1 MKNELYQHKKSDMV
15 KWIITFIVGLLLIA
29 AVVAL
34 FVKLHRQTT
43 TTTIGGEAYSIGTI
57 DETGAY
63 KEGDTAIY
71 MRKAITTDGLK
82 CELEENAKIKYQL
95 FFYDKDGKFLSASA
109 ELTTNYD
116 GTNIPETA
124 ESVKI
129 MITPTADEDGKV
141 SLMEVLGYANQLTV
155 TVNK

>member
-34 FVKLHRQTT
+34 FVKLDRQTS

-57 DETGAY
+57 DENGDY

-71 MRKAITTDGLK
+71 LRKAITTDGLK
-82 CELEENAKIKYQL
+82 CELKDDANIKYQL
-95 FFYDKDGKFLSASA
+95 FFYDKDGEFISASA
-109 ELTTNYD
+109 ELTADYD

-129 MITPTADEDGKV
+129 MITPIEDEDGKV

>member
-34 FVKLHRQTT
+34 FVKLDRQTS

-57 DETGAY
+57 DETGEY

-71 MRKAITTDGLK
+71 LRKAITTKGLK

-109 ELTTNYD
+109 EQTADFN
-116 GTNIPETA
+116 GPVPENAT
-124 ESVKI
+124 SVKI
-129 MITPTADEDGKV
+129 MITPTEDEDGKV
-141 SLMEVLGYANQLTV
+141 SVVEVLGYANQLTV